1 MSWQRRNKKR
11 TNGKRR
17 GDMRISNAGLNIIK
31 KYEGCRLEAYR
42 DPANI
47 WTIGVGHT
55 KNVKPGQKITA
66 AQADAYLRE
75 DVKWAEDAVNKYM
88 KTYNFNQNQFDALVS
103 FAFNLGPRGI
113 DQLTANG
120 TRTIGTIANKIPL
133 YNKAGGKVLAGLMR
147 RRNDEQKLFNTP
159 VTSGGSKPAP
169 APTPAPKKKTV
180 GEIADEVIAGKWGNG
195 ETRKKKLTEAGYS
208 YTEIQVEVNKR
219 LTGKTSSSSAKK
231 KTTYTVKKGDNL
243 TAIAKKY
250 GTTIGKLKAVNGIK
264 NANKIYIGQKLIIE

>member
-1 MSWQRRNKKR
+1 
-11 TNGKRR
+11 
-17 GDMRISNAGLNIIK
+17 MRISNAGLNIIK

-42 DPANI
+42 DPVNI
-47 WTIGVGHT
+47 WTIGIGHT
-55 KNVKPGQKITA
+55 KGVKPGQKITA
-66 AQADAYLRE
+66 AQADEFLKE

-103 FAFNLGPRGI
+103 FAFNIGSI

-147 RRNDEQKLFNTP
+147 RRAEEQKLFNTP

-208 YTEIQVEVNKR
+208 YTEIQAEVNKR

-250 GTTIGKLKAVNGIK
+250 GTTIGKLKAVNNIK

>member
-1 MSWQRRNKKR
+1 MHIS
-11 TNGKRR
+11 TNG
-17 GDMRISNAGLNIIK
+17 LNLIK
-31 KYEGCRLEAYR
+31 KFEGCRLEAYR
-42 DPANI
+42 DPVNV

-55 KNVKPGQKITA
+55 KGVKPGQKITA
-66 AQADAYLRE
+66 AQADKYLRE

-103 FAFNLGPRGI
+103 FAFNIGSI
-113 DQLTANG
+113 DQLTADG

-147 RRNDEQKLFNTP
+147 RRAEEQKLFNTP
-159 VTSGGSKPAP
+159 VSEGSKPTP

-208 YTEIQVEVNKR
+208 YTEIQAEVNKR

-231 KTTYTVKKGDNL
+231 KTTYTVKKGDTL

-250 GTTIGKLKAVNGIK
+250 GTTINKLKAANNIK